1 MTLNDLNG
9 SIIGSTKPKL
19 IKFFILESMDTIFK
33 YIDDNQDRFIKRL
46 ADAVAI
52 ESVSAEFERRDEC
65 HKMMDVTKKQLEDL
79 GATCEMVPNP
89 KGVQTF
95 PCGRQAKFP
104 DIILGRLGT
113 DPNKKTLLVYGHL
126 DVQPAK
132 IEGIGDKSRAEPLM
146 II

>member
-1 MTLNDLNG
+1 
-9 SIIGSTKPKL
+9 
-19 IKFFILESMDTIFK
+19 MDTIFK

-132 IEGIGDKSRAEPLM
+132 IEGIINRRQVSCRTTNDNLRWMGLGTVCSSRA
-146 II
+146 

>member
-1 MTLNDLNG
+1 
-9 SIIGSTKPKL
+9 
-19 IKFFILESMDTIFK
+19 MDTIFK

-132 IEGIGDKSRAEPLM
+132 IEGNYPRANFPAWS
-146 II
+146 